1 MKITINNYMKKPV
14 ELEVLSTNTII
25 EIVEMLKI
33 VDSYNTVP
41 VYRHLLFFND
51 QQLDH
56 DKTLDYYNI
65 SNGSILVWKL
75 LIGHKICQHCLNI

>member
-1 MKITINNYMKKPV
+1 MKITINNYMKTPV
-14 ELEVLSTNTII
+14 DLDVLATNTII
-25 EIVEMLKI
+25 DIVEMLKI

-51 QQLDH
+51 LQLDH

-65 SNGSILVWKL
+65 VDGSLLVWKL
-75 LIGHKICQHCLNI
+75 LIGHKICQHCLKI